1 MKVFTCVKIAH
12 TQCGARSN
20 EQTIRKPNKKKIKTK
35 NNDDEQ
41 LMGNGERLGA
51 IKNRFIAKIMFI
63 IFMAYIKANALNFPT
78 SIHENISGIQREK

>member
-1 MKVFTCVKIAH
+1 
-12 TQCGARSN
+12 
-20 EQTIRKPNKKKIKTK
+20 
-35 NNDDEQ
+35 
-41 LMGNGERLGA
+41 MGNGERLGA